1 MALEQ
6 RLQGYCSVF
15 TGIKA
20 TGFSLC
26 SAAFSSFDAD
36 AVKMRLAHV
45 AVEELSP
52 ARQIWLAGKGS
63 KGSTYPL
70 LYFLHANE
78 APDLWSYFLILVGCM
93 LVLAWMFF
101 FKIPPI

>member
-6 RLQGYCSVF
+6 RLQGYCSFF

-36 AVKMRLAHV
+36 TIEMRLTHLV
-45 AVEELSP
+45 VEELSP
-52 ARQIWLAGKGS
+52 ARWIWLAGKGS

-78 APDLWSYFLILVGCM
+78 APDFWSYFLILVDCM
-93 LVLAWMFF
+93 LVLAWMLFLF
-101 FKIPPI
+101 

>member
-6 RLQGYCSVF
+6 RLQGYCSFF

-36 AVKMRLAHV
+36 AVEMRLAHLV
-45 AVEELSP
+45 VEELSP

-63 KGSTYPL
+63 KGSTYPF
-70 LYFLHANE
+70 LYFLHTNE
-78 APDLWSYFLILVGCM
+78 APDIWSYSLILVGCM
-93 LVLAWMFF
+93 LVLACMLFF
-101 FKIPPI
+101 F